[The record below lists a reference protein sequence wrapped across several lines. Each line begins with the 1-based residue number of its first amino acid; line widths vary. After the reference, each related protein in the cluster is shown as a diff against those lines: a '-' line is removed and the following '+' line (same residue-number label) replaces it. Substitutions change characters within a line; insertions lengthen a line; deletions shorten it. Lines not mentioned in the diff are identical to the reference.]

1 MIVFLNTQS
10 STSIRIYPTHPHP
23 LQMSQVIQLGSD
35 TPCNL
40 LFFLLDGHRDLMKD
54 ESAALLR
61 EVFQFVCDA
70 QQLSL
75 LQSQL
80 IPTTPPV
87 IAVTNSVIIV
97 PFMNFVISF

>member
-1 MIVFLNTQS
+1 MIVIIL
-10 STSIRIYPTHPHP
+10 TSIKLYLTRPDV
-23 LQMSQVIQLGSD
+23 LQLSQVILLGSD

-40 LFFLLDGHRDLMKD
+40 LFFLLDGHRDLMKN

-61 EVFQFVCDA
+61 EVFQFVCDP

-80 IPTTPPV
+80 VPTTPPV
-87 IAVTNSVIIV
+87 IVVTTDSNITAAL
-97 PFMNFVISF
+97 MNYVT